1 MVLVLLQNKYL
12 YTCKNIAKK
21 SNVDEFLRK
30 HFEQYYIENCGKQN
44 EICVVTDRLLSS
56 YTCSFTVFFYLVIYV
71 ILCLLLIYFLLCA
84 VHGCCYFAVNKNKF
98 VVTWTR
104 QYFTR
109 RTNLTL
115 TIVLRWPWKV
125 GVFLAIL
132 TFFYCNPIN
141 NKWKISR
148 TKEKYK
154 TTTISVLGW
163 CTKRNFYI
171 L

>member
-1 MVLVLLQNKYL
+1 MNFYVSILN
-12 YTCKNIAKK
+12 NIAFKIVGSK
-21 SNVDEFLRK
+21 IK
-30 HFEQYYIENCGKQN
+30 
-44 EICVVTDRLLSS
+44 CVATNRLLSS
-56 YTCSFTVFFYLVIYV
+56 FTCSFTVIFLFGYLHCVFVTNLFFIVCC
-71 ILCLLLIYFLLCA
+71 ILMLLF
-84 VHGCCYFAVNKNKF
+84 VVNKNKF

-109 RTNLTL
+109 RNNLTL
-115 TIVLRWPWKV
+115 TIALRWPWKV
-125 GVFLAIL
+125 GVFLAIF

-148 TKEKYK
+148 TNEKYK
-154 TTTISVLGW
+154 TTTNSVLGW